1 MSIRYIAAAAL
12 MTCACATSMA
22 GTLPAAPANIAFD
35 GSATVAVGFAPAFA
49 ADSGSAASAD
59 IIAMPGAGAGAV
71 AGGAGNVDIAA
82 AGGNGNLTGNAGGE
96 VSATLP
102 TITLPSGVDAAA
114 AAAVPEPS
122 TIALMLAGVFGAGAL
137 KRRRTR

>member
-59 IIAMPGAGAGAV
+59 IIAMPGAGAV
-71 AGGAGNVDIAA
+71 AGGAGNVDIAVG
-82 AGGNGNLTGNAGGE
+82 AGGTGSPEVGAGGE